1 MGQKLKQF
9 KIAAQTLFFQRK
21 GFLGWINNEILQYW
35 ISILYCFQNCKGYL
49 QMRVPLLMAKFG
61 PLLMKICFLKEAEL
75 IEIQTWASWASL
87 IWVGWHL
94 RYTPTVSDLF
104 LQVGSL
110 HAMYETCLDSTSQ
123 SAILTKKIGA
133 QMFVLNL
140 SDDVIIRPAHL
151 TVKNIISVSTWA
163 SISNKIWCKQATCC
177 VIIVIIAI
185 SLKSMNKPEV
195 NLSKT

>member
-1 MGQKLKQF
+1 MRCLNIEYQF
-9 KIAAQTLFFQRK
+9 NTVSKNVSPICKWEYALVAQ
-21 GFLGWINNEILQYW
+21 
-35 ISILYCFQNCKGYL
+35 
-49 QMRVPLLMAKFG
+49 FG
-61 PLLMKICFLKEAEL
+61 PLLMKICCREQAEL
-75 IEIQTWASWASL
+75 IETQTWASWAPMT
-87 IWVGWHL
+87 WVGLHL
-94 RYTPTVSDLF
+94 RYTPTVSYLF
-104 LQVGSL
+104 WQVGSL

-123 SAILTKKIGA
+123 SAILTKKNGA

-140 SDDVIIRPAHL
+140 SDDVIMRSAHL

-163 SISNKIWCKQATCC
+163 SISNKIWCKQATCY